1 MDLSKLKY
9 FLLFLILIT
18 YGCSEDGLI
27 NLSSLKLALDGE
39 TVVKDNV
46 IACAASADIQGEV
59 NVFFYPREGA
69 SSFRY
74 FETENITADKNNFEA
89 YTELTPDIFNVFN
102 GKIKRFLINA
112 TQEKWV
118 IVSFKEDGKTH
129 ICNPIRLK
137 HITKPTEKIN
147 TLFIDGA
154 EPTMPIFSWQDG
166 LYTDSVI
173 YFQVVTD
180 SQNNFLSGTY
190 TNNKMFQYYNLDNV
204 VLNITT
210 KQPPT
215 LNKPQTYGFTLMA
228 VSQDNWV
235 NLLTETDY
243 SP

>member
-18 YGCSEDGLI
+18 YGCSEDGLTS
-27 NLSSLKLALDGE
+27 LSSLKFALDGE

-46 IACAASADIQGEV
+46 IACAASGDKQGEV

-69 SSFRY
+69 TNFRY
-74 FETENITADKNNFEA
+74 FETENIAADKNNFEA
-89 YTELTPDIFNVFN
+89 YTELAPDIFNVFN
-102 GKIKRFLINA
+102 GKIKRFLINSSE
-112 TQEKWV
+112 EKWV
-118 IVSFKEDGKTH
+118 IVSFKEDGKIH

-137 HITKPTEKIN
+137 HITKSTEKIN
-147 TLFIDGA
+147 TVSVDET
-154 EPTMPIFSWQDG
+154 EPTMPIFSWEDG

-180 SQNNFLSGTY
+180 NQNNFLSGTY
-190 TNNKMFQYYNLDNV
+190 TNDKMFQYYKLDNV

-210 KQPPT
+210 KEPPT
-215 LNKPQTYGFTLMA
+215 LNKTQTYGFTLMA

-235 NLLTETDY
+235 NLLTETDF